1 MQCQKMILNKQAIS
15 IWFLFTYNSEA
26 LFMSLSNE
34 KEDRLSSEGSNLMC
48 MFSGML
54 VEYCLQRGCMYEYDR
69 SGLTEW
75 NKTKCGES
83 YWPFRYDQFFSP
95 VQFRSESAATTP
107 VTLCS
112 EHWFYHRSKFN
123 LTSFLDYANYLFS
136 YSYWFYDFYRFKIAI
151 FRTNK
156 KFCMPSC
163 SESVHCLAW

>member
-26 LFMSLSNE
+26 LFMSSWNE
-34 KEDRLSSEGSNLMC
+34 KEDRLSSEGSNLTC
-48 MFSGML
+48 IFNGML
-54 VEYCLQRGCMYEYDR
+54 VEYCLQHECMYAYGR
-69 SGLTEW
+69 SGLTEL
-75 NKTKCGES
+75 NKVKCGKS
-83 YWPFRYDQFFSP
+83 YWLFRYDQFFFSPP
-95 VQFRSESAATTP
+95 VQFLSETAATAP

-123 LTSFLDYANYLFS
+123 LTSFLDFANYLFS

-156 KFCMPSC
+156 KVLHAFM
-163 SESVHCLAW
+163 